1 MDHGIPGKK
10 ALVNG
15 GSAHAFTLPG
25 QAQIEALAGYAFPG
39 GSYRIAH
46 WENVLLTGCTGA
58 DLLPNGLA
66 HPIALFHLPISGSG
80 TSIAGMFALGQAESD
95 LSIMIESYD
104 WEFFLPLL
112 EEVSYAVTGQVKSAE
127 RCRNT
132 SGQIYDRI
140 QFCFEVFTPQQVPA
154 ARSTVT
160 WHYTR
165 NTL

>member
-1 MDHGIPGKK
+1 VSP
-10 ALVNG
+10 V
-15 GSAHAFTLPG
+15 GSARPLPSK
-25 QAQIEALAGYAFPG
+25 AQIEELAGHVFPG
-39 GSYRIAH
+39 GNYRIAH

-66 HPIALFHLPISGSG
+66 HPIALFHLPIAGSG

-95 LSIMIESYD
+95 LSIMIESYE
-104 WEFFLPLL
+104 WEFFFPLL
-112 EEVSYAVTGQVKSAE
+112 EEVSYAVTGRVNSAE

-132 SGQIYDRI
+132 SGKIYDRI
-140 QFCFEVFTPQQVPA
+140 QFCFEVFTQQQALA

-165 NTL
+165 DTL